1 MHSTARLVAASIAAL
16 TLTVLAAP
24 APATAALPMI
34 SAGDRVDYINPKA
47 NNQFCT
53 IGYAYTGPD
62 FHTYAVTAGHCGN
75 SDSGYVRDAQTKLTG
90 NVVRAVVSS
99 PRYGGPDYGLIDF
112 GKYSVASVFI
122 GDTPIT
128 VNHPQPQVGQSVC
141 RAGVSSGQHCGQITA
156 AQGADQFLTTGLPDS
171 VPGDSGGPVW
181 TPAPHGYAEIIG
193 IWLGEKTTAAGQTY
207 GRFASLASGLQAVND
222 NSS

>member
-16 TLTVLAAP
+16 TVTVLAAP

-122 GDTPIT
+122 GE
-128 VNHPQPQVGQSVC
+128 VGQGLWGIARQ
-141 RAGVSSGQHCGQITA
+141 RARVAAWRGVWRVWQRSGSSQAEMTSSNSGLVAAAMLRFSPLILCGV
-156 AQGADQFLTTGLPDS
+156 LTCVDVVVHMWCKTGL
-171 VPGDSGGPVW
+171 V
-181 TPAPHGYAEIIG
+181 
-193 IWLGEKTTAAGQTY
+193 
-207 GRFASLASGLQAVND
+207 
-222 NSS
+222 